1 MCRYFLIDLID
12 DSTQITKISQKNQ
25 GKNEQRTF
33 VGPLQIY
40 TWGVFFF
47 VISQSN
53 KIYDYKNGMHI
64 Q

>member
-1 MCRYFLIDLID
+1 MNLIQLIFYLFMCRYFLIDLID

-33 VGPLQIY
+33 VGPLQTY

-47 VISQSN
+47 VIL
-53 KIYDYKNGMHI
+53 YK
-64 Q
+64 

>member
-25 GKNEQRTF
+25 EKNEQRTF
-33 VGPLQIY
+33 VGPLPIY

-47 VISQSN
+47 VIS
-53 KIYDYKNGMHI
+53 YE
-64 Q
+64 